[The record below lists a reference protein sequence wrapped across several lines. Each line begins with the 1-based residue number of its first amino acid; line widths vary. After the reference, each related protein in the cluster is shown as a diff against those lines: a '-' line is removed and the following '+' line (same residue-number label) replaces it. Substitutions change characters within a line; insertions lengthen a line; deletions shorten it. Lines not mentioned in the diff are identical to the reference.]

1 MMPVIPTCQ
10 GYSLTSVSTPP
21 TILVCLCATP
31 QLHVPLVGAA
41 VVVAGAGVDGRVG
54 PADVAPSVVVSSV
67 VPSVVPPVVGPTS
80 PEVDKMHL
88 NKYINTMTM
97 TQS

>member
-1 MMPVIPTCQ
+1 MMPVSPTCQ

-31 QLHVPLVGAA
+31 QLHVPLGGAA

-88 NKYINTMTM
+88 NKYIHVM